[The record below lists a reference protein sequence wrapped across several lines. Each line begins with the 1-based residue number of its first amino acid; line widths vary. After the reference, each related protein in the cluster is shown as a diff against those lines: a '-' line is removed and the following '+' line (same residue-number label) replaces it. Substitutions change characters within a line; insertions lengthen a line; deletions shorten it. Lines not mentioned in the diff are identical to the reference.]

1 MVYIKREENQGPR
14 NKKCMFCKAKVN
26 ELDYKNVTILTR
38 YLNRWNQIESADRSG
53 TCRRHQRELARAI
66 KQARHL
72 ALLPFVIK

>member
-1 MVYIKREENQGPR
+1 MYYQKREENFTPR
-14 NKKCMFCKAKVN
+14 NKICMFCKAKVN
-26 ELDYKNVTILTR
+26 ELDYKNVTMLTR
-38 YLNRWNQIESADRSG
+38 YLNRWNQIDSAQRSG